1 MDLVSVVKVTGGFIV
16 LDHNGE
22 GIIAYKN
29 KKHADQYAKGHASLI
44 YGEAERYNERRD
56 YALAYL
62 ANRAQRVAKPKA
74 QFELF

>member
-1 MDLVSVVKVTGGFIV
+1 MDLVSVEKIAGGFVV

-22 GIIAYKN
+22 AIIAYRN
-29 KKHADQYAKGHASLI
+29 RKHADQYAKGHASLI

-62 ANRAQRVAKPKA
+62 ASRAQRVAKPKA